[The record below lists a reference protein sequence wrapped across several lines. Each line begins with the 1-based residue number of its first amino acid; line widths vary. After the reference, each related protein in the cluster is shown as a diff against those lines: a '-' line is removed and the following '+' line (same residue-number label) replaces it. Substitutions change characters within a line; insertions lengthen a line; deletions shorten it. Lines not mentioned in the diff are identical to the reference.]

1 MNDQPNQQ
9 EYPADFVAW
18 DDWLHPDPEEGDGAQ
33 DAISFGSWRTCE
45 TFQGY
50 TACGNSISFPGYA
63 ITPEDADKCLGF
75 SMSTPLDD
83 GSPEASMF
91 TSLEDANVLGESQ
104 RLEQLA
110 LDRPQTSHYPYIRI
124 TYLRKTC
131 ATCQAPLS
139 PRNSDLDIE
148 RPACTKN
155 NLESHEQLICSG
167 CGEKFKDVSNLKSHW
182 SKSCVDGYKSFVC
195 TYPDCT
201 RPVYAE
207 NSHWKTWHNAVT
219 WLCAECRNSF
229 ATREELEIHNKLET
243 HFGFAC
249 RFPGC
254 KCTTLRFNELA
265 RHQLVH
271 LENTTR
277 YSCSHCRKYQGN
289 KGFKRKDHLRQH
301 IRDYH
306 HIDEA
311 ITATEQEQVP
321 TVFNCPREGCDRIDM
336 NGFESKKLLTV
347 HLKKDHPSPFQCPE
361 PGCHRIGINGWLR
374 GTDMIKHTKKAHPKV

>member
-18 DDWLHPDPEEGDGAQ
+18 DDWLHPDPEEGDGVTQ
-33 DAISFGSWRTCE
+33 HVAIPSH
-45 TFQGY
+45 
-50 TACGNSISFPGYA
+50 FP
-63 ITPEDADKCLGF
+63 GF

-110 LDRPQTSHYPYIRI
+110 LDRPQTSH
-124 TYLRKTC
+124 
-131 ATCQAPLS
+131 
-139 PRNSDLDIE
+139 DLDIE

-207 NSHWKTWHNAVT
+207 NSHWKTWHNAST
-219 WLCAECRNSF
+219 SRTLLDIPALIAES
-229 ATREELEIHNKLET
+229 
-243 HFGFAC
+243 
-249 RFPGC
+249 
-254 KCTTLRFNELA
+254 
-265 RHQLVH
+265 
-271 LENTTR
+271 
-277 YSCSHCRKYQGN
+277 N

-336 NGFESKKLLTV
+336 NGFES
-347 HLKKDHPSPFQCPE
+347 
-361 PGCHRIGINGWLR
+361 INGWLR